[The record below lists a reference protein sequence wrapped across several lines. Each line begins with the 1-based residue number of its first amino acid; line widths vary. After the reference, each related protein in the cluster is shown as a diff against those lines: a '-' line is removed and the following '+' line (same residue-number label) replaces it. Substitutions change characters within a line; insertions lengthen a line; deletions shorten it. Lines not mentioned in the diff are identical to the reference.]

1 MKLSKKILILVGSL
15 FAIIGITTLIAWA
28 TNAIFG
34 VPMLPMVILLISVW
48 IFGSKLW
55 DKWVADNMLQDKLKE
70 LIDKKYRDYLINLP
84 CQHCAT
90 MQPVVIDLDNSEF
103 QCIHCKKTNAVLT
116 NITTAEIIP
125 ELDNQ
130 EIFNKLSKL

>member
-15 FAIIGITTLIAWA
+15 SAIVGITGLIAWA

-34 VPMLPMVILLISVW
+34 VPMLPLIILLIAVW

-55 DKWVADNMLQDKLKE
+55 DKWVTDNMLQDKLKE
-70 LIDKKYRDYLINLP
+70 LADKKYREYMINLP

-90 MQPVVIDLDNSEF
+90 MQPVVINLDHSEF
-103 QCIHCKKTNAVLT
+103 VCNHCGKPNAVLA
-116 NITTAEIIP
+116 NITTAAIIP

-130 EIFNKLSKL
+130 DIFNKLSKL